1 MPDGRPEK
9 LQDRRSRADAEGVR
23 RDPARPPTDPV
34 GPVSI
39 VLVALTVA
47 SCVAVAL
54 GAPDLIVAIPAVCAV
69 SLAAIALHTLRRAR
83 RAEADLTERGH
94 EVAALESRL
103 VEEAEA
109 RQNAESR
116 LAWRSRLGS
125 LRRQRVGDTMVD
137 PESGLLLEGLL
148 FTNVESRIA
157 AGRRRLTPVAVVM
170 FEVLEYVEIDDPHPV
185 DAGTTAGLLQATL
198 READGA
204 FRLDEGGYCVVL
216 EDTDDAGAM
225 HLARRFGQA
234 LEAMAP
240 GAVVRAGVACYPAHG
255 LTPREVLDRADEAL
269 DEARRWRQHR
279 IEVARADRTA

>member
-1 MPDGRPEK
+1 MPDRRPEV
-9 LQDRRSRADAEGVR
+9 LQDRRSRADAQGVR
-23 RDPARPPTDPV
+23 REPARPPTDPV

-39 VLVALTVA
+39 VLVALTA
-47 SCVAVAL
+47 AALVAVAL
-54 GAPDLIVAIPAVCAV
+54 GAPDLILAIPAVCVV
-69 SLAAIALHTLRRAR
+69 SMAAIALHTLRRTR
-83 RAEADLTERGH
+83 RAEAALAERGH
-94 EVAALESRL
+94 QVNALENRL

-125 LRRQRVGDTMVD
+125 LRRQRVGDTMLD
-137 PESGLLLEGLL
+137 PESGLLLEALL

-157 AGRRRLTPVAVVM
+157 AGRRRLTPVAVIM
-170 FEVLEYVEIDDPHPV
+170 FEVLEYVEIDDPRPI

-198 READGA
+198 READGS
-204 FRLDEGGYCVVL
+204 FRLDEGGFCVVL
-216 EDTDDAGAM
+216 EDTDDTGAM
-225 HLARRFGQA
+225 NLARRFGQA

-255 LTPREVLDRADEAL
+255 LTSQEVLDRADEAL

-279 IEVARADRTA
+279 IEIARADRTA